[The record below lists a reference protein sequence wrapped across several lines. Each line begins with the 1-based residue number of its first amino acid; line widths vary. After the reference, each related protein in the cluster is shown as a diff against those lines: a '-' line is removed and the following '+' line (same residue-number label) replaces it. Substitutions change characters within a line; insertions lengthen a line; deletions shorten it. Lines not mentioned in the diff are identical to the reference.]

1 MFLYVILAV
10 ALGLIALTFFSA
22 ERSLSLFSWFRLQ
35 ELNAPRPRKNA
46 AGNCLR
52 NRGLV
57 VTTFLV
63 AGCLAIAALSVVLVV
78 GVDRRWLVGPGDPL
92 PGAAPRLDS
101 ARDHR
106 LADGRPARAL
116 PGAGALRNRGHPVP
130 GAAAGPA
137 AADGRAGRRE
147 RADGVGFPSQADGAD
162 TQAHRM
168 FRSAVRLK
176 YIQVRD
182 IMTPRT
188 DMVTV
193 ADTAT
198 LREAARISIESG
210 YSRLPVHRSNRDQIV
225 GILHAKDL
233 LKFAATEKWD
243 QPALPELLRQPSFV
257 PETKTVS
264 ELMEEL
270 QRSNVHM
277 GIVVDEYGGTRGLV
291 TLEDV
296 VEELIGEIRD
306 EHETPHETPPLFKWV
321 GNRSVELAA
330 SMRIETFNNEFDLD
344 LPEEEGFDTVGGLAT
359 FMLAKIPQNGESF
372 QVSGARITVI
382 QADLRR
388 VIRVRV
394 DFDRE
399 PRRREKG

>member
-1 MFLYVILAV
+1 MYVILAM
-10 ALGLIALTFFSA
+10 ALGFIALTFFSA
-22 ERSLSLFSWFRLQ
+22 ERALSLFSWFRLQ
-35 ELNAPRPRKNA
+35 ELNAPRSRKNA

-57 VTTFLV
+57 VTAFLV

-78 GVDRRWLVGPGDPL
+78 GAKTRWAVGLELLFLVPLLGWILPEFIAWRTGDWFVLYLVPALYGIVGIPFRALRMGLLRQTATPGDESPQ
-92 PGAAPRLDS
+92 AESDS
-101 ARDHR
+101 S
-106 LADGRPARAL
+106 
-116 PGAGALRNRGHPVP
+116 
-130 GAAAGPA
+130 
-137 AADGRAGRRE
+137 
-147 RADGVGFPSQADGAD
+147 SQADSAD
-162 TQAHRM
+162 NQAHRM

-198 LREAARISIESG
+198 LREAARVSTESG

-233 LKFAATEKWD
+233 LKYAATEKWD

-277 GIVVDEYGGTRGLV
+277 GVVVDEYGGTRGIV

-306 EHETPHETPPLFKWV
+306 EHELPHETPPLFKWV
-321 GNRSVELAA
+321 GDRSVELAA
-330 SMRIETFNNEFDLD
+330 SMRIETFNNEFDQD
-344 LPEEEGFDTVGGLAT
+344 LREEEGFDTVGGLAT
-359 FMLAKIPQNGESF
+359 FMMAKIPQNGESF
-372 QVSGARITVI
+372 QVGGARITVI
-382 QADLRR
+382 QADPRR
-388 VIRVRV
+388 VIRVRA
-394 DFDRE
+394 DFDRA
-399 PRRREKG
+399 PRRREMG

>member
-1 MFLYVILAV
+1 MTFILAAV
-10 ALGLIALTFFSA
+10 LGLIALTFFSA
-22 ERSLSLFSWFRLQ
+22 ERSLNLFSWFRLQ
-35 ELNAPRPRKNA
+35 ELNAPRSRKNA

-63 AGCLAIAALSVVLVV
+63 AGSLAIAALSVVLVV
-78 GVDRRWLVGPGDPL
+78 GVKNYWAVGVVILILVPLLGWILPEVIAWRMGD
-92 PGAAPRLDS
+92 
-101 ARDHR
+101 R
-106 LADGRPARAL
+106 LALYLVPALYDIVGIPFRAL
-116 PGAGALRNRGHPVP
+116 RLGLQRQTVAPDGENAQAESDAASPAGSADN
-130 GAAAGPA
+130 PA
-137 AADGRAGRRE
+137 
-147 RADGVGFPSQADGAD
+147 
-162 TQAHRM
+162 HKM
-168 FRSAVRLK
+168 FRSAVRMQ

-188 DMVTV
+188 EMVTV
-193 ADTAT
+193 SDRAT
-198 LREAARISIESG
+198 LREAARISTESG

-277 GIVVDEYGGTRGLV
+277 GIVVDEYGGTLGVV

-306 EHETPHETPPLFKWV
+306 EHEMPHETPPVSKWV
-321 GNRSVELAA
+321 GDRSVEVAA
-330 SMRIETFNNEFDLD
+330 SMRIETFNNEFEMD
-344 LPEEEGFDTVGGLAT
+344 LPEEEGFNTVGGLAT
-359 FMLAKIPQNGESF
+359 FMMAKIPQNGESF
-372 QVSGARITVI
+372 QVGGARVTVI
-382 QADLRR
+382 QADPRR

-394 DFDRE
+394 DFDRA

>member
-1 MFLYVILAV
+1 MTVILA
-10 ALGLIALTFFSA
+10 AMLGIIALTFFSA

-35 ELNAPRPRKNA
+35 ELNALRSRKNA

-63 AGCLAIAALSVVLVV
+63 AGSLAIAALSVVLVV
-78 GVDRRWLVGPGDPL
+78 GAKNYWALGLEILILVPLLGWILPEVIAWRKGDWLALYLVPALYDIVGIPFRALRLGL
-92 PGAAPRLDS
+92 LRQTAAPGEESAQAESDS
-101 ARDHR
+101 SS
-106 LADGRPARAL
+106 PAS
-116 PGAGALRNRGHPVP
+116 GGDN
-130 GAAAGPA
+130 PA
-137 AADGRAGRRE
+137 
-147 RADGVGFPSQADGAD
+147 
-162 TQAHRM
+162 HKM
-168 FRSAVRLK
+168 FRSAVRMQ

-188 DMVTV
+188 EMVTV
-193 ADTAT
+193 SDKAT
-198 LREAARISIESG
+198 LREAARVSTESG

-277 GIVVDEYGGTRGLV
+277 GVVVDEYGGTRGIV

-296 VEELIGEIRD
+296 IEELIGEIRD
-306 EHETPHETPPLFKWV
+306 EHEMPHETPPLFKWV
-321 GNRSVELAA
+321 SDRSIEVAA
-330 SMRIETFNNEFDLD
+330 SMRIETFNNEFDMD
-344 LPEEEGFDTVGGLAT
+344 LPEEEGFDTIGGLAT

-372 QVSGARITVI
+372 QTGGARITVI
-382 QADLRR
+382 QADPRR

-394 DFDRE
+394 DFDRA

>member
-1 MFLYVILAV
+1 MYVILAM

-22 ERSLSLFSWFRLQ
+22 ERSLSMFSWFRLQ
-35 ELNAPRPRKNA
+35 ELNAPRSRKNA

-63 AGCLAIAALSVVLVV
+63 AGCLAIAALSVVLVLSV
-78 GVDRRWLVGPGDPL
+78 KSRWIVGPEILLLVALIGWILPEVIAWRMGDRVALFLVPAL
-92 PGAAPRLDS
+92 YEIAGIPFRALRLGLLRQTAAPGEESAQAEPDS
-101 ARDHR
+101 ASQT
-106 LADGRPARAL
+106 AS
-116 PGAGALRNRGHPVP
+116 
-130 GAAAGPA
+130 AA
-137 AADGRAGRRE
+137 E
-147 RADGVGFPSQADGAD
+147 
-162 TQAHRM
+162 QAHRM
-168 FRSAVRLK
+168 FRSAVRMK
-176 YIQVRD
+176 YTQVRD

-188 DMVTV
+188 EMVTV
-193 ADTAT
+193 SDTAT
-198 LREAARISIESG
+198 LREAARVSTESG
-210 YSRLPVHRSNRDQIV
+210 YSRLPVHRLNRDQIV

-243 QPALPELLRQPSFV
+243 QPAPPELLRQPSFV

-277 GIVVDEYGGTRGLV
+277 GIVVDEYGGTRGVV

-306 EHETPHETPPLFKWV
+306 EHEMPRETPPLAQWV
-321 GNRSVELAA
+321 GDRSVELAA
-330 SMRIETFNNEFDLD
+330 SMRIETVNNQFNLD
-344 LPEEEGFDTVGGLAT
+344 LPEEGFDTIGGLAS
-359 FMLAKIPQNGESF
+359 FMMAKIPQNGESF
-372 QVSGARITVI
+372 QAGGARITVI
-382 QADLRR
+382 QADPRR

-394 DFDRE
+394 DFNRD

>member
-1 MFLYVILAV
+1 MFLHVILAV
-10 ALGLIALTFFSA
+10 ALALIALAFFSA
-22 ERSLSLFSWFRLQ
+22 ERSLNLFSWFRLQ
-35 ELNAPRPRKNA
+35 ELNAPRSRKNA

-52 NRGLV
+52 NRGLA

-63 AGCLAIAALSVVLVV
+63 AGCLAITALSVVLVISLKSRWFAGLEVLFLAPVLGWILPEFIAWRMGDRLALYLVPALYEIV
-78 GVDRRWLVGPGDPL
+78 GVPFRALRLGLLRQTAAPGDES
-92 PGAAPRLDS
+92 AQAESDS
-101 ARDHR
+101 S
-106 LADGRPARAL
+106 
-116 PGAGALRNRGHPVP
+116 
-130 GAAAGPA
+130 
-137 AADGRAGRRE
+137 
-147 RADGVGFPSQADGAD
+147 SQATGAD

-168 FRSAVRLK
+168 FRSAVRMK

-188 DMVTV
+188 EMVTV

-198 LREAARISIESG
+198 LREAARVSVESG
-210 YSRLPVHRSNRDQIV
+210 YSQLPVHRSNRDQIV

-243 QPALPELLRQPSFV
+243 QPALPELLRQPPFV

-264 ELMEEL
+264 ELMKEL

-277 GIVVDEYGGTRGLV
+277 GIVVDEYGGTRGV
-291 TLEDV
+291 ITLEDV

-306 EHETPHETPPLFKWV
+306 EDETPHEMPPLFKWV

-344 LPEEEGFDTVGGLAT
+344 LPEEEGFDTIGGLAM
-359 FMLAKIPQNGESF
+359 FMMAKIPQIGESF
-372 QVSGARITVI
+372 QASGAHITVI
-382 QADLRR
+382 QADPRR
-388 VIRVRV
+388 VVRVRV

>member
-1 MFLYVILAV
+1 VPALYEIVGIPFRALR
-10 ALGLIALTFFSA
+10 LGLLRQPPISSD
-22 ERSLSLFSWFRLQ
+22 E
-35 ELNAPRPRKNA
+35 NAQ
-46 AGNCLR
+46 
-52 NRGLV
+52 
-57 VTTFLV
+57 TE
-63 AGCLAIAALSVVLVV
+63 S
-78 GVDRRWLVGPGDPL
+78 
-92 PGAAPRLDS
+92 DS
-101 ARDHR
+101 SSQANG
-106 LADGRPARAL
+106 ADG
-116 PGAGALRNRGHPVP
+116 
-130 GAAAGPA
+130 
-137 AADGRAGRRE
+137 
-147 RADGVGFPSQADGAD
+147 
-162 TQAHRM
+162 QAHRM

-176 YIQVRD
+176 HIQVRD

-198 LREAARISIESG
+198 LREAARVSTESG

-225 GILHAKDL
+225 GILPAKDL
-233 LKFAATEKWD
+233 LKFAGTEKWD
-243 QPALPELLRQPSFV
+243 QAVLPELLRQPSFV
-257 PETKTVS
+257 PETKSVS

-277 GIVVDEYGGTRGLV
+277 GVVVDEYGGTRGIV

-296 VEELIGEIRD
+296 IEELIGEIRD
-306 EHETPHETPPLFKWV
+306 EHEAPHETPPLFKWI

-359 FMLAKIPQNGESF
+359 FMMAKIPQNGESF

-382 QADLRR
+382 EADPRR
-388 VIRVRV
+388 VVRVRA

>member
-1 MFLYVILAV
+1 MYAALAIV
-10 ALGLIALTFFSA
+10 LGLIALIFFSA
-22 ERSLSLFSWFRLQ
+22 ERSLSLFSWFRFQ
-35 ELNAPRPRKNA
+35 ELNAPRSRKNA

-57 VTTFLV
+57 VTAFLV

-78 GVDRRWLVGPGDPL
+78 GVKNRWAVGLELLLLVPLLGWILPELIAWRMGDSLALYLVPALYEIVGIPFRALRVGLLRQTTAPGDES
-92 PGAAPRLDS
+92 AQAEADS
-101 ARDHR
+101 SSE
-106 LADGRPARAL
+106 ADSPD
-116 PGAGALRNRGHPVP
+116 N
-130 GAAAGPA
+130 
-137 AADGRAGRRE
+137 
-147 RADGVGFPSQADGAD
+147 
-162 TQAHRM
+162 QAHRM
-168 FRSAVRLK
+168 FRSAVRMK

-193 ADTAT
+193 SDTAT
-198 LREAARISIESG
+198 LREAAQVSTESG

-233 LKFAATEKWD
+233 LKFAGTEKWD
-243 QPALPELLRQPSFV
+243 QPGLTELLRQPSFV
-257 PETKTVS
+257 PETKSVS

-277 GIVVDEYGGTRGLV
+277 GIVVDEYGGTRGVV

-306 EHETPHETPPLFKWV
+306 EHEMPQETPPLFKWV
-321 GNRSVELAA
+321 GDRSVELAA

-344 LPEEEGFDTVGGLAT
+344 LPEEEGFDTLGGLAT
-359 FMLAKIPQNGESF
+359 STMAKIPQNGESF
-372 QVSGARITVI
+372 QVAGARITVI
-382 QADLRR
+382 QADPRR
-388 VIRVRV
+388 VVRVRV
-394 DFDRE
+394 DFDRA

>member
-1 MFLYVILAV
+1 MYVLL
-10 ALGLIALTFFSA
+10 ALGLGFIALTFFSA

-35 ELNAPRPRKNA
+35 ELNAPRSRKNA

-57 VTTFLV
+57 VTAFLV

-78 GVDRRWLVGPGDPL
+78 GAKKRWAVGLEMLFLVPLLGWILPELIAWRMGDWLALHLVPALYGIVGIPFRALRLGLLRQTAAPGDESPQ
-92 PGAAPRLDS
+92 AESDSSSEADS
-101 ARDHR
+101 A
-106 LADGRPARAL
+106 DG
-116 PGAGALRNRGHPVP
+116 
-130 GAAAGPA
+130 
-137 AADGRAGRRE
+137 
-147 RADGVGFPSQADGAD
+147 
-162 TQAHRM
+162 QAHRM
-168 FRSAVRLK
+168 FRSAVRMK

-188 DMVTV
+188 DVVTV

-198 LREAARISIESG
+198 LREAARVSTESG

-233 LKFAATEKWD
+233 LKFAGTEKWD

-270 QRSNVHM
+270 QSSNVHM
-277 GIVVDEYGGTRGLV
+277 GIVVDEYGGTRGIV

-306 EHETPHETPPLFKWV
+306 EHELPHETPPLFKWA
-321 GNRSVELAA
+321 GDRSVELAA
-330 SMRIETFNNEFDLD
+330 SMRIETFNNEFDQD
-344 LPEEEGFDTVGGLAT
+344 LPEEEGFDTVGGLVM
-359 FMLAKIPQNGESF
+359 FMMAKIPQNGESF
-372 QVSGARITVI
+372 QVGGARITVI
-382 QADLRR
+382 QADPRR
-388 VIRVRV
+388 VIRVRA
-394 DFDRE
+394 DFDRASK
-399 PRRREKG
+399 RREKG

>member
-1 MFLYVILAV
+1 MYVVLAT
-10 ALGLIALTFFSA
+10 ALAFIALTFFSA
-22 ERSLSLFSWFRLQ
+22 ERALSLFSWSRLQ
-35 ELNAPRPRKNA
+35 ELNAPRSRKNA
-46 AGNCLR
+46 AGDCLH

-63 AGCLAIAALSVVLVV
+63 AGCLAIAALSVALAVGAKSHWVAGLAMLFLAPLLGWILPEVIAWRKGDWLALYLVPALYEIV
-78 GVDRRWLVGPGDPL
+78 GIPFRALRLGLLRQTATPGEESPQVNSDSSSP
-92 PGAAPRLDS
+92 ADS
-101 ARDHR
+101 AD
-106 LADGRPARAL
+106 
-116 PGAGALRNRGHPVP
+116 N
-130 GAAAGPA
+130 
-137 AADGRAGRRE
+137 
-147 RADGVGFPSQADGAD
+147 
-162 TQAHRM
+162 QAHRM

-188 DMVTV
+188 EMVTV

-198 LREAARISIESG
+198 LREAARVSVESG

-225 GILHAKDL
+225 GILHARDL
-233 LKFAATEKWD
+233 LKLAATEKWD
-243 QPALPELLRQPSFV
+243 QPALPELVRQPSFV

-277 GIVVDEYGGTRGLV
+277 GIVVDEYGGTRGIV

-306 EHETPHETPPLFKWV
+306 EHETPHETPPLCKWV
-321 GNRSVELAA
+321 GDRSVELAA
-330 SMRIETFNNEFDLD
+330 SMRIETFNNEFDQD
-344 LPEEEGFDTVGGLAT
+344 LPEEEGFDTIGGLVT
-359 FMLAKIPQNGESF
+359 FMMAKIPLNGESF
-372 QVSGARITVI
+372 QVGGARITVI
-382 QADLRR
+382 QADPRR
-388 VIRVRV
+388 VIRVRA
-394 DFDRE
+394 DFDRP

>member
-1 MFLYVILAV
+1 MYVVLALV
-10 ALGLIALTFFSA
+10 LGVIALTFFSA

-35 ELNAPRPRKNA
+35 ELNAPRSRKNA

-57 VTTFLV
+57 VTAFLV

-78 GVDRRWLVGPGDPL
+78 GVKTRWAVGLEILFLVPLLGWILPEFIAWRTGDWFVLYLVPALYGIVGIPFRALRMGLLRQTATPGDESPQ
-92 PGAAPRLDS
+92 AESDS
-101 ARDHR
+101 S
-106 LADGRPARAL
+106 
-116 PGAGALRNRGHPVP
+116 
-130 GAAAGPA
+130 
-137 AADGRAGRRE
+137 
-147 RADGVGFPSQADGAD
+147 SQADSAD
-162 TQAHRM
+162 NQAHRM

-198 LREAARISIESG
+198 LREAARVSTESG

-277 GIVVDEYGGTRGLV
+277 GIVVDEYGGTRGIV

-306 EHETPHETPPLFKWV
+306 EHELPHETPPLFKWV
-321 GNRSVELAA
+321 SDRSVELAA
-330 SMRIETFNNEFDLD
+330 SMRIEAFNNEFDQD
-344 LPEEEGFDTVGGLAT
+344 LREEEGFDTVGGLAT
-359 FMLAKIPQNGESF
+359 FMMAKIPQNGESF
-372 QVSGARITVI
+372 QVGGARITVI
-382 QADLRR
+382 QADPRR
-388 VIRVRV
+388 VIRVRA
-394 DFDRE
+394 DFDRA
-399 PRRREKG
+399 PRRREMG

>member
-1 MFLYVILAV
+1 MYVILAM
-10 ALGLIALTFFSA
+10 ALGFIALTFFSA
-22 ERSLSLFSWFRLQ
+22 ERALSLFSWFRLQ
-35 ELNAPRPRKNA
+35 ELNAPRSRKNA

-57 VTTFLV
+57 VTAFLV

-78 GVDRRWLVGPGDPL
+78 GAKTRWAVGLELLFLVPLLGWILPEFIAWRMGDWLALYLVPALYGIVGIPFRALRLGLLRQTATPGDESPQ
-92 PGAAPRLDS
+92 AESDS
-101 ARDHR
+101 S
-106 LADGRPARAL
+106 
-116 PGAGALRNRGHPVP
+116 
-130 GAAAGPA
+130 
-137 AADGRAGRRE
+137 
-147 RADGVGFPSQADGAD
+147 SQANSAD
-162 TQAHRM
+162 NQAHRM
-168 FRSAVRLK
+168 FRSAVRMK

-198 LREAARISIESG
+198 LREAAKVSTESG

-233 LKFAATEKWD
+233 LKYAATEKWD

-277 GIVVDEYGGTRGLV
+277 GVVVDEYGGTRGIV

-306 EHETPHETPPLFKWV
+306 EHELPHETPPLFKWV
-321 GNRSVELAA
+321 GDRSVELAA
-330 SMRIETFNNEFDLD
+330 SMRIETFNNEFDQD

-359 FMLAKIPQNGESF
+359 FMMAKIPQNGESF
-372 QVSGARITVI
+372 QVGGARITVI
-382 QADLRR
+382 QADPRR
-388 VIRVRV
+388 VIRVRA
-394 DFDRE
+394 DFDRA
-399 PRRREKG
+399 PQRREKG

>member
-1 MFLYVILAV
+1 
-10 ALGLIALTFFSA
+10 
-22 ERSLSLFSWFRLQ
+22 LQ
-35 ELNAPRPRKNA
+35 ELNAPRSRKNA

-63 AGCLAIAALSVVLVV
+63 AGCLAIAALSIVLVISV
-78 GVDRRWLVGPGDPL
+78 KSRWLVGLEILFLVLVLGWILPEVVAWRMGGWLALYLAPELYEIVGIPFRALRLGLLRQTITPGDE
-92 PGAAPRLDS
+92 S
-101 ARDHR
+101 AQTESD
-106 LADGRPARAL
+106 AS
-116 PGAGALRNRGHPVP
+116 
-130 GAAAGPA
+130 
-137 AADGRAGRRE
+137 
-147 RADGVGFPSQADGAD
+147 SQADGAESP
-162 TQAHRM
+162 AHRM

-198 LREAARISIESG
+198 LREAARVSTESG

-233 LKFAATEKWD
+233 LKLAATDKWD

-257 PETKTVS
+257 PETKAVS

-277 GIVVDEYGGTRGLV
+277 GIVVDEYGGTRGVV

-306 EHETPHETPPLFKWV
+306 EHEMPQETPPLFKWV

-344 LPEEEGFDTVGGLAT
+344 LPEEEGFDTIGGLAT
-359 FMLAKIPQNGESF
+359 FITAKIPQNGESF

-382 QADLRR
+382 QADPRR
-388 VIRVRV
+388 VVRVRV

-399 PRRREKG
+399 PRRQEKG